1 MTEKVHSYVRPTMSD
16 STITRRSF
24 AAGSAMVLGSLLL
37 PPIEGL
43 ADAFSLTPLGA
54 QRAWAEESEG
64 SDSAEIM
71 VVGKTEIGIV
81 VYDVQDPQKLKAVPN
96 SLATLT
102 SLFNGKKL
110 EGTSDE
116 AGRIIFDLKDLAE
129 DPNAEIIGFNGSIE
143 VTHDGYRE
151 VYIPRTRVIAHS
163 ALVAPTRPLDDK
175 PYFRTLSFNGWDIQ
189 YLENIFISS
198 DDADEDHT
206 VGVELWM
213 PKKNMSPQAS
223 LVVLEDGKETTIGK
237 VAFEKPKDKLVQGS
251 CSGKFLLPTSK
262 QFIGENSTLR
272 LRFGFKESNDSW
284 YVDSSLQTEPTPCN
298 ENSKTKKP
306 YVVEAQYSTSLTG
319 LDLPSSMCSPFKG
332 VQLSLW
338 RPRTEFVF
346 DVSALGFVVFGYGYN
361 DLQLKDDGANPLKGK
376 YNSLPIDG
384 FKKQL
389 ANEWSMEKG
398 VFDSYMQQGADPNDP
413 DKTLLTTWKLVP
425 TITISYLVQFYG
437 KMEYSWDD
445 DLWHA
450 YVVGLFAFK
459 WDALYTFRFTILGAP
474 CFFQIHPWFEARF
487 PISLSWFDDKLWD
500 FNYQQDRV
508 DAGIRLT
515 IGLGITFGIGCEG
528 FISTSVTAAG
538 YLCGYM
544 SFIPSESQ
552 HKLPWPRLTAGYGC
566 SGVIT
571 IQLPFTKV
579 TATIFKVDEPQ
590 ALDTDDLDD
599 KGGLSEKEKTHGN
612 LTVDQLDPVLK
623 ERLGSFANAEFPNA
637 GTGELPSYEELKK
650 MAKTVTNENMLAAKE
665 FQVVKDADY
674 AQSPVISYL
683 ETKEG
688 LVEGAMNNCEADE
701 FDDTVVM
708 LKSFA
713 EGLDKNNSSAKQTD
727 SSDDS
732 DAGEQAQTANE
743 ADAGKQ
749 EEQQAAP
756 TKDTLKS
763 LVEHE
768 PASNSFLAQHS
779 YVGSMTKGG
788 PSKELGVQSLSDS
801 ERGGV
806 RPNVDEILFK
816 GVYSD
821 SRMQLLVTTNNGATF
836 LFRIATIDAGKD
848 KGRTRLA
855 YHQLQSDGNWSQ
867 PWAIDYDPQIEG
879 LSRDDMYDYE
889 FSVTQANANGGKNY
903 IFVIVTSNA
912 RPKGDDTDF
921 DHNLQA
927 HYATIVGLYDSYAA
941 KNPLQVDPSAT
952 ASLPHASEGYTLT
965 CPRIT
970 GFSDK
975 FAIGGTNDF
984 CVMGTYVRRQIGG
997 DDGISK
1003 NCRVMSYFARFEL
1016 DSTYTKEQ
1024 FRLSTQVINLRGQ
1037 YALNDVCLL
1046 PVKID
1051 DSDYKWEYGSVA
1063 NLRRATFAYTGEE
1076 INGICKLEAHYAN
1089 HDSTKFKGFVE
1100 SELANVDSEKMQI
1113 CKLYPW
1119 GSDGQLVATCK
1130 MQNGDEPETSGLFL
1144 MDFNPKEKGS
1154 VSFTQIG
1161 PNKGAVAD
1169 FVPDGQ
1175 GHYLF
1180 FVENTDGKVNQEY
1193 DKYGNVKEGGDVV
1206 EHRHRIMAVA
1216 KVDELF
1222 TEPFIFAEVD
1232 HIIDGLAA
1240 TTVND
1245 RYVSFMASTI
1255 TDIDQSLTDIYDIRV
1270 PVLKCLTPLSVSCA
1284 DAFAMSGE
1292 DNVFAIKLR
1301 NDGNLVATAATFTL
1315 YDEDGNKVDSKH
1327 LSFGEDM
1334 MKSARNIS
1342 PDCGYNTKSLPKS
1355 LAKSK
1360 LVANDGLGVLVPG
1373 DSETYRMKFHIPEGW
1388 HDKRTVR
1395 IGISDIEVINP
1406 MDVKSSELS
1415 SYSLKLDECPEATI
1429 KFPGITLAESLDS
1442 GEVHALSK
1450 KGEEQESSSGGKGEN
1465 STDGSSANGKLMPDT
1480 SDHLPQSLL
1489 GLALG
1494 AAGASFAAYS
1504 ARRNEIAASAAKPA
1518 SEQPPKEEA

>member
-1 MTEKVHSYVRPTMSD
+1 MADSY
-16 STITRRSF
+16 ITRRSF
-24 AAGSAMVLGSLLL
+24 AAGSAMALGSLLL

-43 ADAFSLTPLGA
+43 TNAFSLTPPGA
-54 QRAWAEESEG
+54 RRAWAEESEG
-64 SDSAEIM
+64 SDSADIM

-81 VYDVQDPQKLKAVPN
+81 VYDVQDPQNLKGVPKA
-96 SLATLT
+96 LVTVT
-102 SLFNGKKL
+102 SLFNGNKL

-143 VTHDGYRE
+143 VTRDGYRE
-151 VYIPRTRVIAHS
+151 VFIPRTRILAHS

-198 DDADEDHT
+198 DDADENHT
-206 VGVELWM
+206 VGVEVWM
-213 PKKNMSPQAS
+213 PEKNMSPQAS
-223 LVVLEDGKETTIGK
+223 LTVVKEGKETGIGK
-237 VAFEKPKDKLVQGS
+237 ITFEKPKGHLVQGS
-251 CSGKFLLPTSK
+251 CSGQFLLPSSK
-262 QFIGENSTLR
+262 QFIGEGSTLR
-272 LRFGFKESNDSW
+272 LRFEFKESNESW
-284 YVDSSLQTEPTPCN
+284 YVDSSLKTEPTPCGKN
-298 ENSKTKKP
+298 EKSEKL
-306 YVVEAQYSTSLTG
+306 YVAEAQYNTSLTG

-338 RPRTEFVF
+338 RPRFNLIF
-346 DVSALGFVVFGYGYN
+346 DVSALGFVVFGFGYN
-361 DLQLKDDGANPLKGK
+361 DLELKDDGANPFKGK

-384 FKKQL
+384 FKKQI
-389 ANEWSMEKG
+389 ANEWAMEKG
-398 VFDSYMQQGADPNDP
+398 VFESYMEQGTDPNDP
-413 DKTLLTTWKLVP
+413 DKAFLTTWKLVP
-425 TITISYLVQFYG
+425 TITISYLAQFYG

-445 DLWHA
+445 KLWHA
-450 YVVGLFAFK
+450 RLVALLGFK
-459 WDALYTFRFTILGAP
+459 WDALYTFRFTVLGAP
-474 CFFQIHPWFEARF
+474 CFFQVHPWFEARF
-487 PISLSWFDDKLWD
+487 PMSMSWFDSKLWD
-500 FNYQQDRV
+500 FNYQRDSV
-508 DAGIRLT
+508 NAGLRLT

-528 FISTSVTAAG
+528 FVSTSVTAAG
-538 YLCGYM
+538 YLCGYI
-544 SFIPSESQ
+544 SFIPEEGK
-552 HKLPWPRLTAGYGC
+552 HTLPWPRLTAGYGS

-571 IQLPFTKV
+571 IQFPFTKI

-590 ALDTDDLDD
+590 ALDTNDLDK
-599 KGGLSEKEKTHGN
+599 KGSLSEKEKTHGN
-612 LTVDQLDPVLK
+612 LTVDQLDPVLRA
-623 ERLGSFANAEFPNA
+623 RLGSFADADYAGA
-637 GTGELPSYEELKK
+637 GTGELPSYEEMKK
-650 MAKTVTNENMLAAKE
+650 IAKTVTNDNMLAAKE

-674 AQSPVISYL
+674 TQSPVIAYL

-688 LVEGAMNNCEADE
+688 LVKGTTNNCEADE
-701 FDDTVVM
+701 FDDAVVM

-713 EGLDKNNSSAKQTD
+713 ESVDKNNGSNTD
-727 SSDDS
+727 ASEGSSDKN
-732 DAGEQAQTANE
+732 AEAQAQAANDGGSQV
-743 ADAGKQ
+743 ATTDTGKSK
-749 EEQQAAP
+749 EQQTAP
-756 TKDTLKS
+756 TEEALKS

-779 YVGSMTKGG
+779 YVGSMTEGG

-806 RPNVDEILFK
+806 RPSIDQIMFK

-821 SRMQLLVTTNNGATF
+821 SRMQLLVTTNNGATY
-836 LFRIATIDAGKD
+836 LFRIATIEAGNK

-855 YHQLQSDGNWSQ
+855 YHRLQSDGNWSQ
-867 PWAIDYDPQIEG
+867 PWAVDYDPQIEG

-903 IFVIVTSNA
+903 IFVIVTSNT

-927 HYATIVGLYDSYAA
+927 HYATIVGLCDTYAA
-941 KNPLQVDPSAT
+941 ENPLQVDPSAT
-952 ASLPHASEGYTLT
+952 ASLPITSEGYTLT

-984 CVMGTYVRRQIGG
+984 CVMGTYVRRKIGG
-997 DDGISK
+997 TEGISK

-1016 DSTYTKEQ
+1016 DSTYTKKL
-1024 FRLSTQVINLRGQ
+1024 FRLTSKVINLKGQ
-1037 YALNDVCLL
+1037 YALNDVCLF

-1063 NLRRATFAYTGEE
+1063 NLRRATFAYTGEDTS
-1076 INGICKLEAHYAN
+1076 GICKLEAFYEN
-1089 HDSTKFKGFVE
+1089 HDSTKFQDFVKD
-1100 SELANVDSEKMQI
+1100 ELANVYSSNMQI

-1119 GSDGQLVATCK
+1119 GSDGQFVATCK

-1144 MDFNPKEKGS
+1144 MDFDPKKQGS
-1154 VSFTQIG
+1154 VNFTQIG
-1161 PNKGAVAD
+1161 PKKGAVAD

-1193 DKYGNVKEGGDVV
+1193 DEHGNLKENGDIV

-1216 KVDELF
+1216 KVDDLF

-1245 RYVSFMASTI
+1245 RYVSFLASTI
-1255 TDIDQSLTDIYDIRV
+1255 TDIDQSLTDIYDVRV
-1270 PVLKCLTPLSVSCA
+1270 PVLKCLTPLSISCA

-1292 DNVFAIKLR
+1292 DNVFAVKLR

-1327 LSFGEDM
+1327 LSFGGDM
-1334 MKSARNIS
+1334 LKSARNIS
-1342 PDCGYNTKSLPKS
+1342 PDCGYNTKNMPKS

-1373 DSETYRMKFHIPEGW
+1373 DSETYRMAFHIPEDW

-1395 IGISDIEVINP
+1395 IGISNIEVINP
-1406 MDVKSSELS
+1406 MSVKASELS
-1415 SYSLKLDECPEATI
+1415 SYSLKLDECPEAALN
-1429 KFPGITLAESLDS
+1429 FPGVALAETLDS
-1442 GEVHALSK
+1442 GEVHALS
-1450 KGEEQESSSGGKGEN
+1450 GNDDDEESGGKAADIEQ
-1465 STDGSSANGKLMPDT
+1465 STNASDANGKQMPDT
-1480 SDHLPQSLL
+1480 GDHLPQSLL

-1494 AAGASFAAYS
+1494 AAGAGFAAYS
-1504 ARRNEIAASAAKPA
+1504 ARRNEIAASLAEDAV
-1518 SEQPPKEEA
+1518 EQLPGEEA